1 MRIRVYEHPFAP
13 CAPALFEVDN
23 LARWLV
29 SHYGAAPQLLPQIFE
44 GEPSLENEITG
55 DFDAI
60 WYASAPEY
68 VVLETPGEAAGLSA
82 LAAQLLV
89 TAALTVA
96 QIILAPTPQALP
108 NVNRTQQSPNNALGA
123 RENQVR
129 MLQRVEDIYGTV
141 KAIPSLLMPTYFK
154 YRNNQRIEYSYLCLG
169 RGYYNVSDVRDGET
183 EVASITGA
191 SIAVYPPFHSP
202 NDGTAP
208 QLQIGPAIIDDI
220 VSVRRS
226 VETDGFTLK
235 ALNQISLPPLD
246 YYVYAKAGPTRT
258 VTLEGGLF
266 PNFEIPG
273 NANDQILQLST
284 RPNFNAISEVGQTV
298 TISGLDEA
306 YSADGNCVVV
316 GADRRYT
323 DTTPTDP
330 HLFTRLSVGDQ
341 VTFSGFPDAGN
352 NGTFTVATKPASN
365 EITVTAGA
373 QVDWTGFPFPVDI
386 HVDGV
391 IHHPGYAGTRTIT
404 AVINGGVV
412 LDGTS
417 FPDDYGFD
425 PKVYTTVVVN
435 NGLSDWT
442 NWITL
447 PSLDRS
453 QVWINVVAPQGM
465 YVDNGGKAPT
475 SVIYQL
481 EIEQLDS
488 GLNPTGFVESV
499 YGELVGAITDEIGET
514 LERVTSWVGPARVR
528 VRRFTPYNWLFQG
541 TVIDEI
547 KWADLYSVSPVT
559 KTHFGNKTTIHSVT
573 MATPRATAVRNRQLN
588 CIASRLLPRW
598 NDVTG
603 FSGAFD
609 AEGRHVSG
617 TLQPTPFIHDIIGAV
632 SLDPEIGNRSLAE
645 LDMVQMSAQV
655 DLVYGMH
662 PEAPTFNY
670 TFDSDNI
677 SHEETVLTIANAG
690 FCTAYRQNNKVRLSF
705 DRAQASNAAIYTHRN
720 KAPNA
725 ETITRSFAND
735 ADYDGVELVY
745 QDPDTQQPETIRLP
759 LDGSYSKLKKLEIP
773 GIRSFA
779 QAWLR
784 ANREYRKL
792 LGQRIVIETDTT
804 TDARALLPN
813 LRIGIVDNTRM
824 KSFDG
829 EVIAQSGLELTLSCD
844 VEFTPAANHSIVLMR
859 RDGSV
864 QTINVT
870 QVVGSPNKVLL
881 QSVPGEAIVTDISAD
896 GIRTIFSFADD
907 DTRAAQSYLVQT
919 LVPSGDY
926 IRLSAVNYSDD
937 FYAMDFEAIPP
948 KESVIN

>member
-1 MRIRVYEHPFAP
+1 MRIRVYAHPFAP
-13 CAPALFEVDN
+13 CAPAEFEVDN

-29 SHYGAAPQLLPQIFE
+29 SHYGTTPQLLPQIFE
-44 GEPSLENEITG
+44 GQPSLENEITG
-55 DFDAI
+55 DFEAI

-68 VVLETPGEAAGLSA
+68 VVLETPGEAAGLTA
-82 LAAQLLV
+82 FAAQFLV

-96 QIILAPTPQALP
+96 QIIMAPTPQALP

-129 MLQRVEDIYGTV
+129 MLQRVEDIYGAV

-154 YRNNQRIEYSYLCLG
+154 YRNNQRIEYSYLCVG
-169 RGYYNVSDVRDGET
+169 RGYYDISDVRDGDT
-183 EVASITGA
+183 EVGSITGA
-191 SIAVYPPFHSP
+191 SIAVYRPFHSP

-208 QLQIGPAIIDDI
+208 QLQIGPSIIDKI

-226 VETDGFTLK
+226 VETDGFTLR
-235 ALNQISLPPLD
+235 AENQIKLPPID
-246 YYVYAKAGPTRT
+246 YYVYAKAGVTRT
-258 VTLEGGLF
+258 VLVDGLTPF
-266 PNFEIPG
+266 QIPG
-273 NANDQILQLST
+273 NANDQILQFVQK
-284 RPNFNAISEVGQTV
+284 PNFNALSEVGQTV
-298 TISGLDEA
+298 TISGLDEFYA
-306 YSADGNCVVV
+306 ADGKCEVV
-316 GADRRYT
+316 GADRRYI
-323 DTTPTDP
+323 DTTAAGPT
-330 HLFTRLSVGDQ
+330 LFVGLAVGDQ
-341 VTFSGFPDAGN
+341 IAFSGFPDAVN
-352 NGTFTVATKPASN
+352 NGTFVVATKPSST
-365 EITVTAGA
+365 EITVTTGS
-373 QVDWTGFPFPVDI
+373 QVDWTGYPFPTDI
-386 HVDGV
+386 HVVGT

-404 AVINGGVV
+404 EVINGGVV

-417 FPDDYGFD
+417 FPDDYGFN
-425 PKVYTTVVVN
+425 PKIYTTVVVN
-435 NGLSDWT
+435 NGLTDWT
-442 NWITL
+442 DWIIL
-447 PSLDRS
+447 PSTTRTE
-453 QVWINVVAPQGM
+453 VWINIVAPQGM
-465 YVDNGGKAPT
+465 YVDNGGRSPT
-475 SVIYQL
+475 FVIYELQ
-481 EIEQLDS
+481 IEQLDGS
-488 GLNPTGFVESV
+488 LSPTGVVETVS
-499 YGELVGAITDEIGET
+499 GELSGATTDEVGET
-514 LERVTSWVGPARVR
+514 LERVTAWTGPARVR
-528 VRRFTPYNWLFQG
+528 VRRFTPFNFYFSG

-547 KWADLYSVSPVT
+547 KWADLYSVSPVDRA
-559 KTHFGNKTTIHSVT
+559 HFGNKTTIHSVT

-588 CIASRLLPRW
+588 CLASRLLPTW
-598 NDVTG
+598 NNVTG

-617 TLQPTPFIHDIIGAV
+617 TIHPTAFIHDIIGAV
-632 SLDPEIGNRSLAE
+632 SLDPEIGNRSLVE

-655 DLVYGMH
+655 DLVYAMH

-705 DRAQASNAAIYTHRN
+705 DRAQAANAAIYTHRN

-735 ADYDGVELVY
+735 ADYDGVELAY
-745 QDPDTQQPETIRLP
+745 QDPDSQQPETIRLP
-759 LDGSYSKLKKLEIP
+759 LDGSYTKLKKLEIP

-829 EVIAQSGLELTLSCD
+829 EVIAQAGLELTLSCD

-864 QTINVT
+864 QSINVT
-870 QVVGSPNKVLL
+870 EVAGSPDKVLL
-881 QSVPGEAIVTDISAD
+881 QSVPSEAIVTEISAD

-907 DTRAAQSYLVQT
+907 DTRAAQAYLVQT
-919 LVPSGDY
+919 LVPSGEY

-937 FYAMDFEAIPP
+937 FYAMDFAAIPP